1 MVNPPTRLAV
11 LVSSTALLGSLLFV
25 GQATAQS
32 ATNPGGGASPAT
44 VEEVTVTG
52 TRVQRNGYDAPTP
65 TTVLGPEIIERKAVV
80 NAMDLLATLPAL
92 RSNATAQTNGAST
105 GGTLG
110 QSFVNLRGL
119 GPSRTLVLLDHK
131 RLVPT
136 TGIGS
141 VDVALMPTML
151 LSRVDVVTG
160 GASAAWGSDAV
171 SGVVNFVLDTNYEGL
186 KAVVQGGI
194 TSRGDGESGQ
204 LGVAY
209 GGKLL
214 DGRLHILASGEY
226 YHTEGVPPRSR
237 PWAQYPSMDIVP
249 NPTFTATNGQA
260 PQLLRPFV
268 YQNIVNG
275 GTIASG
281 PLAGISF
288 GPGGQTY
295 QTPFCALR
303 TASQQICTSDQHDLF
318 NNSNQFI
325 YMLSPQSRGTA
336 LLRVAYDL
344 TPDWQLYTQ
353 GLYSESDTKI
363 QSSAFSTSV
372 SGVLTIKN
380 DNPFIP
386 DAIRQLMTAQNIT
399 SFTLGT
405 FAKDMGPSVVD
416 RDNTL
421 YGGIVGI
428 QGRLGG
434 WKIDGY
440 YNYGRARATLDIHRN
455 TVRARVS
462 EATDAVRASNGAV
475 VCRSAL
481 TNPSTACQPLN
492 LFGPDSFTQSAVS
505 YIQGTSMAVQN
516 THQDVV
522 AAQANGE
529 PFSSWA
535 GPVSVALG
543 VEYRHNSIEQRVDPT
558 SQVGGWGL
566 LNPRAFAGSDSDK
579 EAFAEAVVPL
589 AKDAP
594 WARALDLDVAGRYTD
609 YRSAGGVFT
618 WKAGLTWRVT
628 DEIMLRGTQ
637 SRDIRAPSLQELYAT
652 SVGSTA
658 VIIDRQRTAGVSVQG
673 RTQGNP
679 NLEYE
684 RSDTTAL
691 GVVYSPDWLSGLR
704 FSIDYYRISLDKP
717 IATLTF
723 QQIEDRCESIDKTLC
738 TLVHRDP
745 TSGTILS
752 VDAPYLNFGSVKTDG
767 VDFDASY
774 RLDLQRVF
782 DADAGQLELR
792 AIASYLHEFLVNDGV
807 TIIDR
812 AGSLASAGN
821 TANFSG
827 NPKWV
832 WNLSSAYI
840 HGPFTA
846 YLEGVFYSGGA
857 YDTSFAPGQLDGN
870 HVGSDYALNGRL
882 SYRFETHGQSYE
894 LYVNVDN
901 ITDKA
906 PPPQLDYNGGNYDRV
921 GRAYKI
927 GVRASF

>member
-1 MVNPPTRLAV
+1 MVTSASRIVWLA
-11 LVSSTALLGSLLFV
+11 SSTALAGSLLWASAAAAQT
-25 GQATAQS
+25 GTANATA
-32 ATNPGGGASPAT
+32 SPST
-44 VEEVTVTG
+44 SVEEVTVTG

-65 TTVLGPEIIERKAVV
+65 TTVLGPEVIERKAVT
-80 NAMDLLATLPAL
+80 NAMDLLSTLPAL

-136 TGIGS
+136 TGVGS
-141 VDVALMPTML
+141 VDVSLMPTLL

-171 SGVVNFVLDTNYEGL
+171 SGVVNFVLDTNFVGV
-186 KAVVQGGI
+186 KGVVQGGI
-194 TSRGDGESGQ
+194 TTRNDGESGQ
-204 LGVAY
+204 VGLAY
-209 GGKLL
+209 GGRLL
-214 DGRLHILASGEY
+214 DDRLHVLASGEY
-226 YHTEGVPPRSR
+226 YHTEGVPPRQR
-237 PWAQYPSMDIVP
+237 PWAAYPSMDIVP

-275 GTIASG
+275 GTITSG

-288 GPGGQTY
+288 GPGGQPY

-325 YMLSPQSRGTA
+325 YMLSPQTRANG

-344 TPDWQLYTQ
+344 TPDWQLYAQ
-353 GLYSESDTKI
+353 GMYAESKTKI

-372 SGVLTIKN
+372 SGVLTIRN

-386 DAIRQLMTAQNIT
+386 DPIRQQMTARNIT

-405 FAKDMGPSVVD
+405 FAKNMGPSVVD
-416 RDNTL
+416 RDNAL
-421 YGGIVGI
+421 YSGIVGLK
-428 QGRLGG
+428 GKLGG
-434 WKIDGY
+434 WQIDGY
-440 YNYGRARATLDIHRN
+440 YNYGRAHATLDILRN
-455 TVRARVS
+455 TARARVT
-462 EATDAVRASNGAV
+462 EAVDAVRAPNGTV

-481 TNPSTACQPLN
+481 SNPTTACQPLN
-492 LFGPDSFTQSAVS
+492 LFGPDSFSPAAAA

-516 THQDVV
+516 TRQDVV
-522 AAQANGE
+522 AIQANGE
-529 PFSSWA
+529 PFSTWA
-535 GPVSVALG
+535 GPVSMAFGL
-543 VEYRHNSIEQRVDPT
+543 EYRHNSISQKVDPL

-566 LNPRAFAGSDSDK
+566 LNPRAYHGSDSNK

-594 WARALDLDVAGRYTD
+594 WARSLDLDLAGRYTD

-628 DEIMLRGTQ
+628 DEVMLRATQ

-658 VIIDRQRTAGVSVQG
+658 VIIDRSRNAGVSAQG

-679 NLEYE
+679 DLRYE
-684 RSDTTAL
+684 ESDTTAL
-691 GVVYSPDWLSGLR
+691 GVVYSPGWISGLR
-704 FSIDYYRISLDKP
+704 FSIDYYRISLNDP

-723 QQIEDRCESIDKTLC
+723 QQIEDRCEATDQSLC
-738 TLVHRDP
+738 SLVHRDP
-745 TSGTILS
+745 VSGTILS

-774 RLDLQRVF
+774 RMGLESLF
-782 DADAGQLELR
+782 GAGAGQLELR
-792 AIASYLHEFLVNDGV
+792 AIASYLHEFKVNDGV
-807 TIIDR
+807 TVIDR

-832 WNLSSAYI
+832 WNVNGAYTR
-840 HGPFTA
+840 GPFTA

-882 SYRFETHGQSYE
+882 SYTFNTGSQRYE
-894 LYVNVDN
+894 LYLNVDN

-906 PPPQLDYNGGNYDRV
+906 PPPELSYNGGNYDRV
-921 GRAYKI
+921 GRAYKL
-927 GVRASF
+927 GLRFSF